1 MARDVV
7 DLIMDDHRELERMF
21 EVLRSRP
28 DRRAMV
34 LPQVSALLIAHS
46 RAEEAEVYTV
56 AREEAGEE
64 DEVEHSQE
72 EHLKAE
78 QLLEQLQSM
87 DPDGSEFDEALS
99 EFVDAVTHH
108 IEEEEESVLPGL
120 RERLS
125 PERRDEVTEAFVA
138 NRADHLGLEAG
149 DLSRDELDIQAENLG
164 LEGTSSKSKAEL
176 ESELED
182 HAADD

>member
-21 EVLRSRP
+21 EELRSRP
-28 DRRAMV
+28 DRRAML
-34 LPQVSALLIAHS
+34 LPRVSSLLIAHS

-56 AREEAGEE
+56 ARDEAGEE
-64 DEVEHSQE
+64 DEVEHGQE
-72 EHLKAE
+72 EHLQAE

-87 DPDGSEFDEALS
+87 DPEGADFDSALGEFIH
-99 EFVDAVTHH
+99 AVTHH

-125 PERRDEVTEAFVA
+125 PERRDEVAEAFVA
-138 NRADHLGLEAG
+138 TRADHLGAEAG
-149 DLSRDELDIQAENLG
+149 DLTRDELDIQAENLG
-164 LEGTSSKSKAEL
+164 LEGTSSKSKDEL
-176 ESELED
+176 KRELED
-182 HAADD
+182 HAADE